1 MIIGSILLLLIA
13 ICIILT
19 ILSLIAAP
27 LILHL
32 PQFGKRPS
40 GQRLQRMAAS
50 PNYRRGKFVNRT
62 VEGQKDISWRQYL
75 KIARKFIFGK
85 KRALTP
91 PQPMEMVKRDLKQ
104 LDPEKEL
111 LVWFG
116 HSSYLLSIHGSTLLV
131 DPTFCSGAPFPFIN
145 RAFPGTDR
153 YRPEDLPERID
164 FLIITHD
171 HYDHLDYNSIIRLK
185 ERVRQFIC
193 PLGVGA
199 HLEHWGVAPE
209 QITEMDWEEHC
220 SPKPG
225 WEIHCLP
232 AQHFSGRT
240 LKRNPTL
247 WASFLLRTPYG
258 NIFAGGDGGYGP
270 HFKEIGQRFPD
281 IGLAILE
288 NGQYDEHWS
297 HLHTM
302 PQQLGQE
309 LLDLGAKRFVT
320 IHHSKYALAHHAW
333 DEPLQNEAAVQKKLQ
348 VPLIAARLGEITE
361 VSAGA

>member
-32 PQFGKRPS
+32 PQFGKSPS
-40 GQRLQRMAAS
+40 GQRLQRINAS
-50 PNYRRGKFVNRT
+50 PNRFRGRFVNRT
-62 VEGQKDISWRQYL
+62 AEGQKDISLKQYL

-116 HSSYLLSIHGSTLLV
+116 HSSYLLSIHGTTLLV
-131 DPTFCSGAPFPFIN
+131 DPTFCGGAPFPFIN

-199 HLEHWGVAPE
+199 HLEHWGVLPE
-209 QITEMDWEEHC
+209 QITEMDWEEHF

-247 WASFLLRTPYG
+247 WASFLICTPFG
-258 NIFAGGDGGYGP
+258 NIFAGCDGGYAP
-270 HFKEIGQRFPD
+270 HFKEIGRQFPD
-281 IGLAILE
+281 ISLAILE

-302 PQQLGQE
+302 PSQLAKE
-309 LLDLGAKRFVT
+309 VSDLGAKQFVT
-320 IHHSKYALAHHAW
+320 IHHSKYALAHHDW
-333 DEPLQNEAAVQKKLQ
+333 DEPLQNETAVRDELQ
-348 VPLIAARLGEITE
+348 VPLIVAKLGEITE
-361 VSAGA
+361 IKLS